1 MARTSTPQ
9 SPPRAPPATRRIRV
23 PALFSPRSPLP
34 LILSSALVV
43 GRPTVLTAPYYAA
56 LLTGWA
62 VSVDGHASRG
72 RTAAGR
78 KGGRGLYWLFFL
90 YAVGVLIAQAVV
102 GAVYLRGGLGALTKD
117 AQRTLASL
125 GLVPAAPL
133 SVLAVHGGVAYWL
146 VRRRLSCDARA
157 GAAME
162 LDPALFPFFFFAA
175 LAEVLATTRFSLYRV
190 VMLVARSASFAMAP
204 WPTTPPPSMSTART
218 ALLRLIILVAYLLTF
233 AYAMALFVFQWEWI
247 RQARAAEAPAAR
259 LLGVHTAGWIDYATM
274 VAAVLAN
281 TGGWSLLRGRA
292 SITLPSVGKALTQ
305 HEAGL
310 GAVAL
315 ATSLIY
321 ATGVPGVLSATQA
334 GLVWLATCC
343 LPYQRLSQALRVVVA
358 LTAVVYALA
367 ATILGTVLEVNGRH
381 VVPVLGLPNALRT
394 AALPQWQWWAYQAC
408 GMAATTSALAYV
420 RAGLAPQTD
429 ENTEPS
435 RTVRRPSFLYWA
447 WTVACLALLARVYL
461 VAITWAVLALLM
473 RLRPERKLSASPF
486 LITAVVA
493 LSRWMQQCQVCR
505 YAAYGSATA
514 SDTVT
519 CLLNA
524 LLVVLCTT
532 GWSANI
538 TA

>member
-1 MARTSTPQ
+1 M
-9 SPPRAPPATRRIRV
+9 
-23 PALFSPRSPLP
+23 
-34 LILSSALVV
+34 V

-62 VSVDGHASRG
+62 VSVDSHASRG
-72 RTAAGR
+72 RAAAGR
-78 KGGRGLYWLFFL
+78 KGGRGLHWLFFL

-125 GLVPAAPL
+125 GVVPAAPL

-146 VRRRLSCDARA
+146 VRRRLSRGARA
-157 GAAME
+157 GAAIE
-162 LDPALFPFFFFAA
+162 WDPAFFFFAA
-175 LAEVLATTRFSLYRV
+175 LAQVLATTRFSLYRAIV
-190 VMLVARSASFAMAP
+190 LVARSVAFAMAP
-204 WPTTPPPSMSTART
+204 WPTTPPAATSTVRT
-218 ALLRLIILVAYLLTF
+218 AVLRLSILVAYLLTF

-247 RQARAAEAPAAR
+247 RQTRAAEAPAAR

-274 VAAVLAN
+274 VAAVLTN
-281 TGGWSLLRGRA
+281 TGGWSLLSGRA
-292 SITLPSVGKALTQ
+292 SIALPSVGKALTQ
-305 HEAGL
+305 HEAGV

-343 LPYQRLSQALRVVVA
+343 LPYRRLSQTLRVVVA
-358 LTAVVYALA
+358 LTAVVYTLA
-367 ATILGTVLEVNGRH
+367 ATILGTVLEVNGRR

-394 AALPQWQWWAYQAC
+394 ATLLQWQWWAYQAC

-429 ENTEPS
+429 EDTEPS

-447 WTVACLALLARVYL
+447 WTVACFALLARVYL
-461 VAITWAVLALLM
+461 VAITWAVLALLV
-473 RLRPERKLSASPF
+473 RLRPERKLSAAPF
-486 LITAVVA
+486 LITALVA
-493 LSRWMQQCQVCR
+493 LSQWMQQCQVCR
-505 YAAYGSATA
+505 YAAYCSATA